1 MSEYVSARTFRFLRE
16 LAEHNE
22 RPWFEANKARY
33 VAEVRDPL
41 LRFVAAVGPQLAK
54 VSRQIVA
61 DPRPVGGSLFRIHR
75 DVRTR
80 ARTRRTRR

>member
-1 MSEYVSARTFRFLRE
+1 MSEFVSARTFRFLRE

-41 LRFVAAVGPQLAK
+41 LRFVGA
-54 VSRQIVA
+54 
-61 DPRPVGGSLFRIHR
+61 
-75 DVRTR
+75 
-80 ARTRRTRR
+80 